1 MLAADSP
8 LAPSP
13 KIALN
18 ASLKSPVEDPFEV
31 KGWNQGIDAGNPTH
45 ILGQNRTGKAP
56 LVPMA
61 DPWLTNR
68 DRSHSTDHLP
78 LRQMAIAYDQPLPV
92 LIQSILVQLDIV
104 EHFILDCYL

>member
-1 MLAADSP
+1 
-8 LAPSP
+8 
-13 KIALN
+13 
-18 ASLKSPVEDPFEV
+18 
-31 KGWNQGIDAGNPTH
+31 
-45 ILGQNRTGKAP
+45 
-56 LVPMA
+56 MA

-92 LIQSILVQLDIV
+92 LIQSILVHIV